1 MNKLRYSKPGTAP
14 ATLVAPPDQEGRTP
28 EISLIEYD
36 AHTIQERKLER
47 IDETFS
53 CLENGKVSWIN
64 ISGLGDV
71 EMLRHVGLNF
81 RIHPLA
87 LEDMLN
93 TGQRPK
99 VGEYE
104 NQLFIVLQMAH
115 SRSDDDIVFHQVSM
129 VLGKQFVITV
139 QEDPE
144 GDVFGPVRL
153 RLRQGG
159 GNVRYMKADY
169 LAYALV
175 DAIVDHYF
183 PLVESLGDSMEAF
196 HETVL
201 NDPTRERLRQLHD
214 FRRAI
219 AELRRVVS
227 PQRDVLG
234 RLTRDE
240 TGLIDGQTKFFFR
253 DCYDHTVTV
262 LDLLET
268 FYDATRNLMDLY
280 LSSLSMRTN
289 EVILVLTVI
298 SSIFIPLTFIAG
310 VYGMNF
316 DRSASGLNM
325 PELGW
330 RFGYLYAVGL
340 MLAVAVGMILF
351 FKRKKWL

>member
-14 ATLVAPPDQEGRTP
+14 ATLVAPLDQEGRKP

-36 AHTIQERKLER
+36 AHTIQERKVER
-47 IDETFS
+47 IEETFS
-53 CLENGKVSWIN
+53 CPQNGKVGWIN

-71 EMLRHVGLNF
+71 EILRQVGLNF

-99 VGEYE
+99 VEEYE
-104 NQLFIVLQMAH
+104 NQLFIVLQMGY
-115 SRSDDDIVFHQVSM
+115 STNDEDIVFEQVSM

-139 QEDPE
+139 QEE
-144 GDVFGPVRL
+144 AGHDVFGPVRL
-153 RLRQGG
+153 RLQQGG

-169 LAYALV
+169 LAYTLV
-175 DAIVDHYF
+175 DAVVDHYF
-183 PLVESLGDSMEAF
+183 PLVESLGDSMEEF
-196 HETVL
+196 QERVL

-219 AELRRVVS
+219 AELRRAVW
-227 PQRDVLG
+227 PQREVLAH
-234 RLTRDE
+234 LTRDE
-240 TGLIDGQTKFFFR
+240 TGLIEGQTKFFFR
-253 DCYDHTVTV
+253 DCYDHTMIV

-268 FYDATRNLMDLY
+268 YRDATRNLMDLY

-289 EVILVLTVI
+289 EIIRVLTVI

-310 VYGMNF
+310 LYGMNF
-316 DRSASGLNM
+316 DRSTSGLNM

-330 RFGYLYAVGL
+330 RFGYLYAIGL

>member
-1 MNKLRYSKPGTAP
+1 MNKVRYSRPGTAP
-14 ATLVAPPDQEGRTP
+14 ATLVAPPDQESHKP
-28 EISLIEYD
+28 EILLIEYD
-36 AHTIQERKLER
+36 AHAIQEKKVER
-47 IDETFS
+47 IEETFS
-53 CLENGKVSWIN
+53 SLENGKVNWIN

-71 EMLRHVGLNF
+71 EMLRQVGLNF

-99 VGEYE
+99 VEEYE
-104 NQLFIVLQMAH
+104 NQLFIVLQMAY
-115 SRSDDDIVFHQVSM
+115 STNVGGIVFEQVSM

-139 QEDPE
+139 QEE
-144 GDVFGPVRL
+144 ARRDVFDPVRL

-159 GNVRYMKADY
+159 GNARYMRADY

-175 DAIVDHYF
+175 DAVVDHYF
-183 PLVESLGDSMEAF
+183 PLVESLGDSIEEF
-196 HETVL
+196 QETVL

-219 AELRRVVS
+219 AELRRAVG

-240 TGLIDGQTKFFFR
+240 TGLIEGETRFFFR
-253 DCYDHTVTV
+253 HCYDHTVIV

-268 FYDATRNLMDLY
+268 FRDATRNLMDLY
-280 LSSLSMRTN
+280 LSSLSLRTN
-289 EVILVLTVI
+289 EVIRVLTVI

-325 PELGW
+325 PELG
-330 RFGYLYAVGL
+330 RHFGYLYAIGL

>member
-14 ATLVAPPDQEGRTP
+14 ATLVAPLDQEGRKP

-36 AHTIQERKLER
+36 AHTIQEKKVER
-47 IDETFS
+47 IEETFS
-53 CLENGKVSWIN
+53 CPQNGKVGWIN

-71 EMLRHVGLNF
+71 EILRQVGLNF

-99 VGEYE
+99 VEEYE
-104 NQLFIVLQMAH
+104 SQLFIVLQMAYATN
-115 SRSDDDIVFHQVSM
+115 DEDIVFEQVSM

-139 QEDPE
+139 QEE
-144 GDVFGPVRL
+144 AGHDVFGPVRL
-153 RLRQGG
+153 RLQQGG

-169 LAYALV
+169 LAYTLV
-175 DAIVDHYF
+175 DAVVDHYF
-183 PLVESLGDSMEAF
+183 PLVESLGDSMEEF
-196 HETVL
+196 QERVL

-219 AELRRVVS
+219 AELRRAVW
-227 PQRDVLG
+227 PQREVLAH
-234 RLTRDE
+234 LTRDE
-240 TGLIDGQTKFFFR
+240 TGLIEGQTKFFFR
-253 DCYDHTVTV
+253 DCYDHTMIV

-268 FYDATRNLMDLY
+268 YRDATRNLMDLY

-289 EVILVLTVI
+289 EVIRVLTVI

-310 VYGMNF
+310 LYGMNF
-316 DRSASGLNM
+316 DRSTSGLNM

-330 RFGYLYAVGL
+330 RFGYLYAIGL